1 MQFRVNVMSV
11 FTPMHSTLLTGEF
24 ATKIYLQTELTP
36 CTKTSWWCEY
46 YAISVKECSKFF
58 QFEVAKDISVLPAD
72 CETKY
77 CKTVCTY
84 VLPETKTHFRSLF
97 AQVIKNLILIIIW
110 EILIRYTTRVV
121 LYTIENICI
130 EMNNKCTV
138 SVYKCAL
145 QYGAGLPRP
154 LYVLTIKEAIFCAP
168 KYKNFIPL
176 RAYLLRLSKHIK
188 QKKYISENVKINRKK
203 TKEKCLAFLSH
214 IRHSKN
220 GYRAN

>member
-58 QFEVAKDISVLPAD
+58 QFEVVKDISVLPAD

-77 CKTVCTY
+77 YKTVCTY

-97 AQVIKNLILIIIW
+97 AQVIKNLILMILW

-121 LYTIENICI
+121 LYTIEKICI
-130 EMNNKCTV
+130 EINNKCTV

-154 LYVLTIKEAIFCAP
+154 LYVLMIKEAIFCAP

-176 RAYLLRLSKHIK
+176 RAYLLRLH
-188 QKKYISENVKINRKK
+188 K
-203 TKEKCLAFLSH
+203 TKNK
-214 IRHSKN
+214 
-220 GYRAN
+220 YRWMLKLTETKRRRNV